1 MLSGAGDGNLRR
13 RMSIRPLLLCMD
25 LPSSAMIATAQ
36 LTRSFGRRKAVNGVD
51 LSVREGE
58 CLALFGPNGAGKT
71 TCLRLLAGL
80 LKPTSGSVRIGGH
93 DLREHSSAR
102 TQIGFISHQHML
114 YRALTARE
122 NLLFT
127 ARLYGVSEPEE
138 AAERALLLM
147 SVPEVADR
155 PVRALS
161 RGLQQR
167 VSIAR
172 AVVHRPRVVLLDE
185 PYTGLDT
192 IGASALTSMLETLR
206 ASGATLVLVTH
217 QVDEGLALASHAGV
231 MLEGRLVQHQSTA
244 GLGARDYAEA
254 YRDLVTSHEADIALA
269 RQVG

>member
-1 MLSGAGDGNLRR
+1 MEK
-13 RMSIRPLLLCMD
+13 
-25 LPSSAMIATAQ
+25 PSTAMISTSEI
-36 LTRSFGRRKAVNGVD
+36 TRAFGRRRAVNGVD
-51 LSVREGE
+51 LSVGEGE

-80 LKPTSGSVRIGGH
+80 LKPTTGSVRIGGR
-93 DLREHSSAR
+93 DLRDEPDAR

-122 NLLFT
+122 NLVFT
-127 ARLYGVSEPEE
+127 AKLYGVSEPER
-138 AAERALLLM
+138 AAEHALALM
-147 SVPEVADR
+147 SVPDVADR

-172 AVVHRPRVVLLDE
+172 AVVHGPRVVLLDE

-192 IGASALTSMLETLR
+192 IGASALTSMLKTLR

-217 QVDEGLALASHAGV
+217 QVDEGLALASHAAV
-231 MLEGRLVQHQSTA
+231 MLDGRIVRHQAASEVTAMAYATQYRELVVA
-244 GLGARDYAEA
+244 G
-254 YRDLVTSHEADIALA
+254 V
-269 RQVG
+269 Q